1 MIEQIK
7 SLLKSY
13 PEPTKEELAFRV
25 QMKKLKSTLK
35 QMALEI
41 RYQKSIRKITA
52 KPQKDRPYT
61 GSMSLSIK
69 YRHMHVAYCLLRGR
83 TLEQVDSGRELDME
97 YVNWIVEITKDENR
111 AKLYVCVDEKLS
123 DSQKGVQGAH
133 AVAQFIK
140 QNPYTLWN
148 NGTLVFVKASGAR
161 CSYGSWALNES
172 ASWREPDMN
181 NANTACASF
190 GPKAEGYFKG
200 FKLV

>member
-7 SLLKSY
+7 SLIKSY
-13 PEPTKEELAFRV
+13 PEPTKEELAFRI

-41 RYQKSIRKITA
+41 RYQKSIRKLSA
-52 KPQKDRPYT
+52 KPKKGRPYT
-61 GSMSLSIK
+61 GYTTLSIK

-97 YVNWIVEITKDENR
+97 YVNWIVEITKDERR

-123 DSQKGVQGAH
+123 DAQKGVQGAH

-140 QNPYTLWN
+140 QNPYTLWD
-148 NGTLVFVKASGAR
+148 NGTLVFVKHSHAAASYSG
-161 CSYGSWALNES
+161 WALSES
-172 ASWREPDMN
+172 ASWREPDMGN
-181 NANTACASF
+181 KNTATASF

-200 FKLV
+200 FKLI